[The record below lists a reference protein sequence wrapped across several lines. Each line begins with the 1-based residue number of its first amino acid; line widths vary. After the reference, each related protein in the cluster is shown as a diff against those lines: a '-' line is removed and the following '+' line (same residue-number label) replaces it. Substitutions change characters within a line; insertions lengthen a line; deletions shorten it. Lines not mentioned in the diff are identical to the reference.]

1 MMTREF
7 SIETRA
13 ILFVI
18 FASVFRLIYVSGLNL
33 MPDEAYYFLWSK
45 HLAFSYFD
53 HPPMIA
59 YLFALFN
66 LIIDN
71 QEFVVRLVTILLM
84 AFTSVYAFLLA
95 K

>member
-33 MPDEAYYFLWSK
+33 MPDEAYYFSGANILPS
-45 HLAFSYFD
+45 HIS
-53 HPPMIA
+53 
-59 YLFALFN
+59 
-66 LIIDN
+66 
-71 QEFVVRLVTILLM
+71 TIRP
-84 AFTSVYAFLLA
+84 
-95 K
+95 